1 MEQVILVNESDEEIG
16 VMEKL
21 QAHREA
27 KLHRA
32 ISVFVFNN
40 EGQFLLQK
48 RAKEKYHSAS
58 LWTNPCCSHPKP
70 GEKTD
75 DAAKRRLMEEV
86 GIECDLQHQFSFIY
100 RAELENGL
108 TEYELDHVF
117 FGIVNDKPNINPV
130 EVSDWKYID
139 LKKVEEDLT
148 KNPEKYTI
156 WFKIIFERVVQ
167 LRK

>member
-1 MEQVILVNESDEEIG
+1 
-16 VMEKL
+16 
-21 QAHREA
+21 
-27 KLHRA
+27 
-32 ISVFVFNN
+32 
-40 EGQFLLQK
+40 
-48 RAKEKYHSAS
+48 
-58 LWTNPCCSHPKP
+58 
-70 GEKTD
+70 
-75 DAAKRRLMEEV
+75 MEEM